1 MRPGVVV
8 FDIGNVLIR
17 WDPRNLFRTVFA
29 DAAEMESFLGS
40 ICDHAW
46 NLEQDRGRSW
56 AEAVAERIALHPGS
70 AAAIQAYDRR
80 WQDMVSGAID
90 ENVAVLH
97 GLKAAGVPVYA
108 ITNFSHGKFEECLA
122 RFPFL
127 ATFDGVVVSAREEL
141 VKPDA
146 AIFRL
151 FLDRYGFEA
160 ADCLFI
166 DDSAANIGTARA
178 LGMQAILYGES
189 IDLAARL
196 RALGL
201 PVPEG
206 ART

>member
-1 MRPGVVV
+1 MRPGIVV
-8 FDIGNVLIR
+8 FDIGNVLIG
-17 WDPRNLFRTVFA
+17 WDPRNLYRTVFA
-29 DAAEMESFLGS
+29 DGAEMECFLGS

-56 AEAVAERIALHPGS
+56 ADAVAERIALHPGS
-70 AAAIQAYDRR
+70 AAAIRAYDQR

-90 ENVAVLH
+90 ENVAVLQ

-127 ATFDGVVVSAREEL
+127 TTFDGVVVSAREGL
-141 VKPDA
+141 VKPDP

-160 ADCLFI
+160 PDCLFI

-178 LGMQAILYGES
+178 LGMQAILYGKGV
-189 IDLAARL
+189 DLAAGL
-196 RALGL
+196 RSLGF
-201 PVPEG
+201 PIEDTK
-206 ART
+206 RS